1 MGGLWPL
8 AAPQFWAFGNQAGA
22 NPHNRFCCL
31 GKFGRFLCRE
41 SAPLFGRQW
50 GARTLGFPAPPPR
63 VSASG
68 QRLVLS
74 RTHLSLPDAG
84 VPRGGCVLGRGAEL
98 QWGAARRRLDR
109 GNQTA
114 LSGPEPPAPRRR
126 KGGCSYPGTG
136 RQGLAVGASFSAMPG
151 PPARGAVVASAEL
164 GLPAAWV
171 GWGREGAV
179 TAVWLTPPSPRLEE
193 TSHTRR
199 SPSGGSATLPPS
211 LYGDQAL
218 SVRWRLGRNK
228 VSGRNRDEEGRERRE
243 TQRQRDR

>member
-31 GKFGRFLCRE
+31 GKFGRFLCRD
-41 SAPLFGRQW
+41 SAPLFGRRW

-114 LSGPEPPAPRRR
+114 LSGLEPPAPRRR
-126 KGGCSYPGTG
+126 KGDVLTP
-136 RQGLAVGASFSAMPG
+136 GLAGRGSLWGPPSQQCPG
-151 PPARGAVVASAEL
+151 PRPAG
-164 GLPAAWV
+164 
-171 GWGREGAV
+171 
-179 TAVWLTPPSPRLEE
+179 PPSSQQSSGFLQPGWDGAEKELSPRF
-193 TSHTRR
+193 
-199 SPSGGSATLPPS
+199 G
-211 LYGDQAL
+211 
-218 SVRWRLGRNK
+218 
-228 VSGRNRDEEGRERRE
+228 
-243 TQRQRDR
+243 